1 MINPFKLTEG
11 RQYAIIQGYVIDV
24 RDRGDANMLLFKKDT
39 MDPSSKLLSVAA
51 WALADGQSGHDMQE
65 MTNDLKGKFVVCVTK
80 VRPKIRDGKLYEN
93 YDLIYLI
100 RPPEQRTA

>member
-1 MINPFKLTEG
+1 MINPVKLTEG

-51 WALADGQSGHDMQE
+51 WALAEGQSGYDMHE

-80 VRPKIRDGKLYEN
+80 VRSKIRDGKLYEN

-100 RPPEQRTA
+100 RPPEPRTA

>member
-1 MINPFKLTEG
+1 MINPVKLTEG

-51 WALADGQSGHDMQE
+51 WALAEGQSGYDMQE
-65 MTNDLKGKFVVCVTK
+65 MTNDLKGRFVVCVTK
-80 VRPKIRDGKLYEN
+80 VRSKIRDGKLYEN

-100 RPPEQRTA
+100 RPPEPRTA